1 LGDWRGIKA
10 LMTGGVAA
18 TDILEDY
25 PELVPQDI
33 QAAILYASERIENE
47 KVYVVNG

>member
-1 LGDWRGIKA
+1 
-10 LMTGGVAA
+10 MTGGVAA